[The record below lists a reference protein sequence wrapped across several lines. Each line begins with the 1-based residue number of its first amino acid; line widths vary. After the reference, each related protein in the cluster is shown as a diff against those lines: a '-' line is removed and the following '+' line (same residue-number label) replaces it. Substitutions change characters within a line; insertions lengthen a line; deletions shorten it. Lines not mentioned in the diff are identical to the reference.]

1 MCDLIEIGKSLIL
14 IFGRDEGLLE
24 SAAMRP
30 QTIIYGEDAYP
41 TFEDKV
47 ASSSLLARNHALID
61 GNKRI
66 SLVCWS
72 YFLPHE
78 WSRFKNVG

>member
-1 MCDLIEIGKSLIL
+1 MPNFSTVFLNEVEPIDYLDVYDLIEIGKSLIL

-47 ASSSLLARNHALID
+47 ASSS
-61 GNKRI
+61 
-66 SLVCWS
+66 SLPVIT
-72 YFLPHE
+72 H
-78 WSRFKNVG
+78 